1 MNIGTN
7 AQSQSGRV
15 TIIGYHHVNK
25 CVCGSLTKSFSS
37 ITEKFGLTGT
47 GLANTS
53 RKLSRPTR
61 ICVTGKLSQ
70 NCKLTTG
77 QSPGKSCLDANW
89 SFSKKWIFMKPDF
102 KTAFETI
109 TKPPT
114 LVSDVSFVVDPFSGC
129 YSDFLFLPGMLC
141 FFLPRMLF
149 RGFLSSQ
156 NVFTRQFSFFSG
168 CYSYFLS
175 FLSGCYSYFLSF
187 LSGCYSE
194 AAATFRKCPSQPAGN
209 CVTVNDF
216 EFLFWFL
223 CPGFY

>member
-1 MNIGTN
+1 M
-7 AQSQSGRV
+7 
-15 TIIGYHHVNK
+15 
-25 CVCGSLTKSFSS
+25 
-37 ITEKFGLTGT
+37 
-47 GLANTS
+47 ANTS

-141 FFLPRMLF
+141 FFLPRILF

-168 CYSYFLS
+168 CYSYFFQDVILIS
-175 FLSGCYSYFLSF
+175 YHFFQDVIPRRLQLLGSVRVSRQGIVSRSTILNFYFGFCVLVFISPQSERSKLGAFYFCPGVLSGYC
-187 LSGCYSE
+187 
-194 AAATFRKCPSQPAGN
+194 
-209 CVTVNDF
+209 CV
-216 EFLFWFL
+216 
-223 CPGFY
+223 